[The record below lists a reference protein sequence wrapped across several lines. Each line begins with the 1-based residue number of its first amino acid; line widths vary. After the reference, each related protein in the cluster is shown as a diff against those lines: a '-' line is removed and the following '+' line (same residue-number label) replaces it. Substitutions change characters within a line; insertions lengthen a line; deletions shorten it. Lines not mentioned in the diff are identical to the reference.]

1 MATSRPL
8 FDVTDMENPH
18 RRRWML
24 FVDGENFTMSAQRVV
39 EKAKLILQE
48 GPYYI
53 RDTFVWFPPLKA
65 ATAMRTGAGEFTI
78 PLQRH
83 ATRAH
88 YYTSVQGD
96 EPKAKKISEALWDV
110 GFAPKV
116 FKKDRT
122 RSRSKGVDIALTTDM
137 LSHAFRDNYDVAFLY
152 AGDGDYVPLVEE
164 VKRLGKIVY
173 VSFFGGSGLND
184 KLRLASDNF
193 FLMDDAFL
201 EGWRR
206 YLNLS

>member
-1 MATSRPL
+1 MGIRRPL
-8 FDVTDMENPH
+8 FDTSDVDNPH

-24 FVDGENFTMSAQRVV
+24 FVDGENLTMSAQRAV
-39 EKAKLILQE
+39 EKANLTLPE
-48 GPYYI
+48 GPFYM
-53 RDTFVWFPPLKA
+53 RDTFVWFPLLNA
-65 ATAMRTGAGEFTI
+65 TTAMSSKEELSM
-78 PLQRH
+78 PLQRR

-96 EPKAKKISEALWDV
+96 APKVERVSEALWDV

-164 VKRLGKIVY
+164 VKRLGKGVY
-173 VSFFGGSGLND
+173 VAFFGSAGLND
-184 KLRLASDNF
+184 KLRLASDTF
-193 FLMDDAFL
+193 FVIEDAFL
-201 EGWRR
+201 KSWRR
-206 YLNLS
+206 YLSST

>member
-1 MATSRPL
+1 MGISRPL
-8 FDVTDMENPH
+8 FDTSDVDNPH

-24 FVDGENFTMSAQRVV
+24 FVDGENLTMSAQRVA
-39 EKAKLILQE
+39 EKAKLILPE
-48 GPYYI
+48 GPFYT
-53 RDTFVWFPPLKA
+53 RDTFVWFPTVNA
-65 ATAMRTGAGEFTI
+65 NTAMTSTEEFSM
-78 PLQRH
+78 PLQRR

-96 EPKAKKISEALWDV
+96 VPKVERISEALWDI
-110 GFAPKV
+110 GFAPMV

-164 VKRLGKIVY
+164 VKRLGKGVY
-173 VSFFGGSGLND
+173 VAFFSGAGLND
-184 KLRLASDNF
+184 KLRLASDTF
-193 FLMDDAFL
+193 FLIEKAFL
-201 EGWRR
+201 ESWRR
-206 YLNLS
+206 HLDLS